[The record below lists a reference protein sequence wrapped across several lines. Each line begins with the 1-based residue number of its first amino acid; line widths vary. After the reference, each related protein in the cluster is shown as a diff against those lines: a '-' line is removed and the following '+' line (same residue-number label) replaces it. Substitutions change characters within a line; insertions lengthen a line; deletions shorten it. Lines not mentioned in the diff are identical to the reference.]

1 MSDVL
6 WVAAIIGTIVL
17 YLIFLGFLERWDRD
31 R

>member
-1 MSDVL
+1 MSDAC
-6 WVAAIIGTIVL
+6 WVIAIIATIVL